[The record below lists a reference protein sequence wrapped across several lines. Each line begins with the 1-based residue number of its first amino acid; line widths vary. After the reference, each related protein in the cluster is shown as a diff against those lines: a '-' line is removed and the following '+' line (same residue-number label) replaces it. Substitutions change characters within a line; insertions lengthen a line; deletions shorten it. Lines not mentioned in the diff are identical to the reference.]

1 MSDMPLTPALKIRKL
16 SLFGSDVRQGRL
28 PAVAS
33 LAASLLNAGFE
44 LEICSDFDSHLR
56 RCGINLHNE
65 CSPVESPSSDADMVV
80 SLGGDGTFLRAAQWV
95 ASRNIP
101 IVGVNLGHLGFLTGF
116 GLHDTDALISALLTG
131 NLRIEAREMIRVDAP
146 GLPEDFSPFCL
157 NEVAI
162 LKEDT
167 ASMICIHTEI
177 DGYFL
182 TDYLADGLLIST
194 PTGTTGYNLAVGGP
208 IAQPTLRIRTLSPIA
223 PHTLSMRPL
232 IVGSESEIKARVES
246 RADYFRLSL
255 DGRSC
260 RLSCGTQLHIRRAEF
275 DTLVA
280 RHASDNFASTL
291 RNKLSW
297 GGDSRYSEGL

>member
-1 MSDMPLTPALKIRKL
+1 MKIRKL
-16 SLFGSDVRQGRL
+16 SIFGSDVQQGRF

-33 LAASLLNAGFE
+33 LAASLLQAGFE
-44 LEICSDFDSHLR
+44 LEICRDFDSRLR
-56 RCGINLHNE
+56 ECGINLHDE
-65 CSPVESPSSDADMVV
+65 CRAAAVPSPDTDMVV

-95 ASRNIP
+95 ASRHIP
-101 IVGVNLGHLGFLTGF
+101 IVGVNLGHLGFLTSF
-116 GLHDTDALISALLTG
+116 GLHDTDALISALRTG
-131 NLRIEAREMIRVDAP
+131 YLRVEAREMIRVDCEE
-146 GLPEDFSPFCL
+146 LPDDFSPYCL

-232 IVGSESEIKARVES
+232 IVDSESEIRARVES

-260 RLSCGTQLHIRRAEF
+260 RLKCGTQLHIRRAEF
-275 DTLVA
+275 DTLIA
-280 RHASDNFASTL
+280 RHADDNFASTL

-297 GGDSRYSEGL
+297 GGDSRYAEGL